1 MRERQRFSIRKLGV
15 GVGSVLIGLTIFA
28 TSGNVASADER
39 QNKGDSFESVVSDK
53 SVGEIGSP
61 IQNDTEKPS
70 EDEKGTIETAQQE
83 IENVKAENTSE
94 VSQEKSELSNESKEE
109 VTQEETTTSTED
121 VKSTEEVSQETP
133 KALPE

>member
-83 IENVKAENTSE
+83 IENVKARIHQKFQKK
-94 VSQEKSELSNESKEE
+94 SQNYQTK
-109 VTQEETTTSTED
+109 
-121 VKSTEEVSQETP
+121 VK
-133 KALPE
+133 KK

>member
-94 VSQEKSELSNESKEE
+94 VSQEKSERRRRKEE
-109 VTQEETTTSTED
+109 KRRCERRKKFTRNT
-121 VKSTEEVSQETP
+121 KSIT
-133 KALPE
+133 

>member
-53 SVGEIGSP
+53 SVGEIGALYKM
-61 IQNDTEKPS
+61 IQKS
-70 EDEKGTIETAQQE
+70 Q
-83 IENVKAENTSE
+83 VKMKKVRLKLLN
-94 VSQEKSELSNESKEE
+94 KKLKM
-109 VTQEETTTSTED
+109 
-121 VKSTEEVSQETP
+121 
-133 KALPE
+133 